1 MDSVAANRAPT
12 GIALTGGAVTEL
24 SPTNTVVGSLKAADS
39 NAGETFTYTL
49 SDDAGGR
56 FAISGDKIV
65 VNDGIKLDFEQ
76 STSHQVKVKATDASG
91 ASYKSIFSIGVL
103 DLAVEKTAGSAGN
116 DVIVGGKFKD
126 NLGGGLGNDVLNGG
140 FGNDIL
146 KGGAGQDVF
155 VFNTKLSK
163 SANRDKI
170 VDFNVKDDSFYLD
183 NAVFKKLGKGTPEK
197 PVKLKKAYFT
207 IGEAKDKNDHI
218 LYDKAKGVLSYDA
231 DGSGSGKAVE
241 FATTTKNLKLT
252 ANDFFVI

>member
-1 MDSVAANRAPT
+1 M
-12 GIALTGGAVTEL
+12 AL
-24 SPTNTVVGSLKAADS
+24 
-39 NAGETFTYTL
+39 
-49 SDDAGGR
+49 
-56 FAISGDKIV
+56 
-65 VNDGIKLDFEQ
+65 
-76 STSHQVKVKATDASG
+76 AS
-91 ASYKSIFSIGVL
+91 
-103 DLAVEKTAGSAGN
+103 
-116 DVIVGGKFKD
+116 
-126 NLGGGLGNDVLNGG
+126 
-140 FGNDIL
+140 
-146 KGGAGQDVF
+146 DVF